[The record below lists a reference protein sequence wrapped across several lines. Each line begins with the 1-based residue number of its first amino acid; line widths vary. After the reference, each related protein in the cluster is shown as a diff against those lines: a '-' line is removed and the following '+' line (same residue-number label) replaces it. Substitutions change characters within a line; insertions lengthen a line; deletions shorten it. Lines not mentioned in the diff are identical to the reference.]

1 MSWRWARSLSATL
14 YAEVAFQAIYGLRSG
29 NILSEKTPP
38 SVVVALTRVRQSK
51 VLISFLLALVAL
63 AVPALLGGTVEHV
76 AAPQLPVGLYRSSV
90 LAALLVID
98 LALVWWTGL
107 QVLPTLLG
115 AKVQSLLETLP
126 IDERTLDRTALLTT
140 LRLFDAPIVT
150 VLVIT
155 PFVVGLAF
163 GSVWAALA
171 ILPGAAMVLLV
182 AIGLSLATGRFY
194 VQRVVGSGGG
204 RSASALRWAYL
215 VLWTL
220 PAFALFGFVT
230 FSPQFF
236 TELDTLYVG
245 GQLGPLTALLSTFPF
260 PLAELPLYTPGQSP
274 PEVSAIPILALAG
287 VYLALM
293 VPLALW
299 LRTAPRALAR
309 AVTTNSGTTPEYV
322 GRLQSRSIVRAVL
335 EKDLRTAS
343 RTPGFA
349 FLLLLP
355 ILDAVAI
362 GLWSFLGHPT
372 AGNVLTIGAA
382 AVGSSALLATFF
394 APAFFAIEVFGFSYT
409 RSLPLPREDLLAGK
423 IALVLAIFL
432 TSSGIVLG
440 LAAAAIP
447 TAYVVVSFAFFA
459 LAELPAILAAA
470 LFEFTILF
478 RRAAHTGLP
487 ITSLYAGAGW
497 VLAVSIPGLFIAGA
511 PLVSF
516 EYLRNGAHLGNALL
530 PVMAILALLELAV
543 ITPLAL
549 KVLGRGSL

>member
-1 MSWRWARSLSATL
+1 VSWAEARRLSATL

-38 SVVVALTRVRQSK
+38 SVKIALRRVQQSK
-51 VLISFLLALVAL
+51 ILISGLLALVAL
-63 AVPALLGGTVEHV
+63 AIPALLDGNIEHI
-76 AAPQLPVGLYRSSV
+76 AAPTLPEGLYRASV

-115 AKVQSLLETLP
+115 AKVQALLETLP
-126 IDERTLDRTALLTT
+126 LDNKTLDRTALLTT
-140 LRLFDAPIVT
+140 IRLFDAPILTVMIVT
-150 VLVIT
+150 PL
-155 PFVVGLAF
+155 VVGLSF
-163 GSVWAALA
+163 GTVWAALA

-182 AIGLSLATGRFY
+182 AVGLSLATGRFY
-194 VQRVVGSGGG
+194 VTRVVGSSGG
-204 RSASALRWAYL
+204 RGATVLRWAYL

-236 TELDTLYVG
+236 TELNTLYDN
-245 GQLGPLTALLSTFPF
+245 GQLGALTALLSTFPF
-260 PLAELPLYTPGQSP
+260 PVAELPLYTPGQTA
-274 PEVSAIPILALAG
+274 PEVSAVPILGLALVYG
-287 VYLALM
+287 VLM
-293 VPLALW
+293 VPLVAW
-299 LRTAPRALAR
+299 LRVAPRSLSQAVSHTDAPTAGHR
-309 AVTTNSGTTPEYV
+309 AVL
-322 GRLQSRSIVRAVL
+322 RHRSIVAAVL
-335 EKDLRTAS
+335 QKDLRTAS

-372 AGNVLTIGAA
+372 AANVFSVGAA

-394 APAFFAIEVFGFSYT
+394 APAFFAIEVFGFGYT
-409 RSLPLPREDLLAGK
+409 RSLPLPRDHLLTGK
-423 IALVLAIFL
+423 IALVIAIFL
-432 TSSGIVLG
+432 TSATIVLG
-440 LAAAAIP
+440 LTAAAVP
-447 TAYVVVSFAFFA
+447 TVYVVSSFAFFA

-470 LFEFTILF
+470 LLEFTILF
-478 RRAAHTGLP
+478 RRAAQTGLP

-497 VLAVSIPGLFIAGA
+497 VLAVSIPGLFVAGA

-516 EYLRNGAHLGNALL
+516 EYLRFAAHTGNFLL
-530 PVMAILALLELAV
+530 PLMALIALCELAV
-543 ITPLAL
+543 IGPVSL
-549 KVLGRGSL
+549 KVLGGGSL

>member
-1 MSWRWARSLSATL
+1 MSWRTARTLSATL

-29 NILSEKTPP
+29 NLLSEKTPP
-38 SVVVALTRVRQSK
+38 SVGTALTRVRQSK
-51 VLISFLLALVAL
+51 ILISLLLALVAL
-63 AVPALLGGTVEHV
+63 SVPALLGGPFEHI
-76 AAPQLPVGLYRSSV
+76 AAPSLPAGLYRSSV

-126 IDERTLDRTALLTT
+126 LDTRTLNRTALLTT

-150 VLVIT
+150 VLVVT
-155 PFVVGLAF
+155 PLVVGFSF
-163 GSVWAALA
+163 GSALAGLA

-182 AIGLSLATGRFY
+182 AIALSLATGRFY

-204 RSASALRWAYL
+204 RWATSLRWAYL

-236 TELDTLYVG
+236 TELDNLYVN
-245 GQLGPLTALLSTFPF
+245 GQIPALTALLSTFPF
-260 PLAELPLYTPGQSP
+260 PLAELPLYTPGQLA
-274 PEVSAIPILALAG
+274 PEVSAIPILTLAA

-299 LRTAPRALAR
+299 MRAAPRELAR
-309 AVTTNSGTTPEYV
+309 DVPMSAAATAGYAPVLR
-322 GRLQSRSIVRAVL
+322 GRHIVRAVL

-362 GLWSFLGHPT
+362 GLWSFLGQPT

-409 RSLPLPREDLLAGK
+409 RSLPLPREDLLTGK
-423 IALVLAIFL
+423 IALVLGIYLA
-432 TSSGIVLG
+432 SSFIVLG
-440 LAAAAIP
+440 LTAAAIP
-447 TAYVVVSFAFFA
+447 TAYVVTSFAFFA

-470 LFEFTILF
+470 LLEFTILF
-478 RRAAHTGLP
+478 RRAAKTGLP

-516 EYLRNGAHLGNALL
+516 EYLRNGAHLGLGLL
-530 PVMAILALLELAV
+530 PVMAAISLLELAV
-543 ITPLAL
+543 VAPAAL